1 MRGISKNDLLVLMS
15 LILKKHQAGNDL
27 TDFLKTAPNGEE
39 KTLQMPEGAELVPL
53 EINIGKPILTS
64 SSFPS
69 IMNYNIAS

>member
-1 MRGISKNDLLVLMS
+1 MS

-64 SSFPS
+64 S
-69 IMNYNIAS
+69 